1 MFSDLPKT
9 VQVFM
14 DWPWTQIEPYYL
26 ALIERPIDAT
36 NVDAWLADWSRLTDL
51 IQETFTRLQIATAV
65 DTTDQDAQSRYQAF
79 LDQIFPPSRALEQKL
94 KEKLLSSGLEPAGF
108 EIPLRN
114 MQAEAILFRQ
124 ENLPLLSE
132 EMKLGTEYDQIVGAQ
147 TVTWEGQERTI
158 SQLSTVYQET
168 DRPRREQAW
177 RLAMQRQLDDRQS
190 FNAFVGAP
198 AETAHPDCC

>member
-65 DTTDQDAQSRYQAF
+65 DTTDQDAQSRYQEF
-79 LDQIFPPSRALEQKL
+79 LDQIFPSFA
-94 KEKLLSSGLEPAGF
+94 SDGA
-108 EIPLRN
+108 EIKGKIAV
-114 MQAEAILFRQ
+114 QWI
-124 ENLPLLSE
+124 
-132 EMKLGTEYDQIVGAQ
+132 
-147 TVTWEGQERTI
+147 RTGR
-158 SQLSTVYQET
+158 V
-168 DRPRREQAW
+168 
-177 RLAMQRQLDDRQS
+177 
-190 FNAFVGAP
+190 
-198 AETAHPDCC
+198 